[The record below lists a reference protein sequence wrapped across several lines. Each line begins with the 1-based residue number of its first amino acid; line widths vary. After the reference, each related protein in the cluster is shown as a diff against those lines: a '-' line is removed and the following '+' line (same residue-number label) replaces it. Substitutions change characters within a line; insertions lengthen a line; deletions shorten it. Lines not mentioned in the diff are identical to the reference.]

1 MKLLK
6 TILAI
11 IVALI
16 GAYFAIKIAFWML
29 GAAFAVLG
37 FIFKIAIIAIIALPI
52 FFVVK
57 KKFLNGGSD
66 KYLP

>member
-6 TILAI
+6 QIIAI
-11 IVALI
+11 AIALI
-16 GAYFAIKIAFWML
+16 AAYFAIKVVFWML

-37 FIFKIAIIAIIALPI
+37 FIFKLLIVAIIALPI
-52 FFVVK
+52 YFVVK